1 VGRLPSGRTLVDPR
15 PGGAAAACDDA
26 PRCILRSV
34 APRVGT
40 GEREGYAT
48 ALAGLWGGLSRTL
61 RQLDEIASDP
71 ERASLESLPLLQY
84 RLHQAAELVFGI
96 RPPRA
101 AEDAHAELVEA
112 LEDARDLTAEVAAT
126 GPVDG
131 LLHRWRGALFRVR
144 LARSQVLAARVP
156 RPEPEAPAVEETASS
171 SFAAPLAA
179 LTLTLLGAIALTI
192 GAVLGPWPVWV
203 AGVAAVAVGL
213 LVYRP

>member
-1 VGRLPSGRTLVDPR
+1 MRQ
-15 PGGAAAACDDA
+15 
-26 PRCILRSV
+26 RCILRSV
-34 APRVGT
+34 ASRVGT

-48 ALAGLWGGLSRTL
+48 ALAGLWGDLSRTL
-61 RQLDEIASDP
+61 ARLDAIAADP
-71 ERASLESLPLLQY
+71 EHCATDALSQLQY
-84 RLHQAAELVFGI
+84 RLHRAAELVYGI

-101 AEDAHAELVEA
+101 AEEAHAELVDA
-112 LEDARDLTAEVAAT
+112 LEDARDLTAEVVQR

-144 LARSQVLAARVP
+144 LARSHVLEARPSSPAREPAAAAA
-156 RPEPEAPAVEETASS
+156 EEASF
-171 SFAAPLAA
+171 SFAAPLGA
-179 LTLTLLGAIALTI
+179 LTLTLLGAIALTT